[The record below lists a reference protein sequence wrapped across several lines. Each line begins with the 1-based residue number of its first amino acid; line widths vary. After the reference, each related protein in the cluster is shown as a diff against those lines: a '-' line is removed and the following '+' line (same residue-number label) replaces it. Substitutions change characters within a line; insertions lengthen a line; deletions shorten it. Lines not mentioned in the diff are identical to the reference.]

1 MFVKVNGMALFGIN
15 TYPVQVESA
24 VERAAMPRFDLV
36 GLPDVAVRE
45 AKERVRAA
53 MKNSGF
59 FFPMARITM
68 NLSPADRKKEGTG
81 FDLPI
86 LIALLLLTNQL
97 HADVQNAVFIGE
109 LSLGGYVRKVDG
121 VLPMV
126 IEAMQSGFKEVYVP
140 LDNIAESAII
150 EGIDVYPVSSVTQ
163 LVDHLTGKK
172 RIEKAK
178 PDLVKPKFEWTALW
192 LIFPMSKDSFKL
204 SAHWKLPQPADTT
217 RS

>member
-24 VERAAMPRFDLV
+24 VERTAMPRFDLV

-53 MKNSGF
+53 IKNSGF
-59 FFPMARITM
+59 FFPAARITM
-68 NLSPADRKKEGTG
+68 NLSPADKKKEGTG

-86 LIALLLLTNQL
+86 LIAILLLTNQL
-97 HADVQNAVFIGE
+97 QADVKDSVFIGE

-140 LDNIAESAII
+140 LDNIAETTVNNILSCFENEGACDNELCYRCGNI
-150 EGIDVYPVSSVTQ
+150 ERCRNCR
-163 LVDHLTGKK
+163 K
-172 RIEKAK
+172 EKC
-178 PDLVKPKFEWTALW
+178 F
-192 LIFPMSKDSFKL
+192 
-204 SAHWKLPQPADTT
+204 
-217 RS
+217 